1 MEMNIREHSCVGI
14 TAAAKEL
21 SNYLERAETEGRHFV
36 VQNRDRFIGGLVSMR
51 DLRLL
56 SMLKD
61 SPTESALKMSK
72 TTEEVLRD
80 AAPTLD
86 SLLGLRRVSYGSVIG
101 VRPDQSVVSMDF
113 HRNYIIAGSPGGD
126 LEDWVSAAVA
136 GAMVDDDAEPVTF
149 VTATMEPSFTLR
161 HRRSDAAPPV
171 IVEADLEGKSSS
183 LHGRL
188 QQEFELRKDLLR
200 DYEVASIAEYRR
212 QFSGRPTVPH
222 LVVVL
227 DQADLILN
235 KSEKLAALINRLLRN
250 DRYSITFWLFAN
262 ALPKDLTLPRGRGA
276 TRIEAAALSRAVI
289 NTDTALYQLA
299 PGEGFLLDDMSEI
312 YKFKIAKPDLDYPE
326 ILSANCRWGS
336 GRYAPV
342 SLSDI
347 AAGADFHGR
356 PGEFT
361 IGQLVDRD
369 SSPFKVDFD
378 TAAPH
383 LLLLGERQS
392 GRTTTVK
399 TLLASSLVS
408 GKGAA
413 FFVIDFSGGG
423 DLADCA
429 QLPNVGAYA
438 GRGDREM
445 IGRII
450 GEFASTLSGRQELLA
465 QSQASSWTDYVERT
479 GTVKR
484 HSRMFLVID
493 DNQEGM
499 ADYFDRIG
507 LMDHLEQIVRE
518 GGKFGLHVVLTA
530 TKSHL
535 KLGIRLL
542 FQTLPLG
549 AIPFLEDPNLR
560 TEDLSKLRR
569 VPAGYPGLGV
579 DLASGRHRMIAAPV
593 IGAIAMGEDL
603 RGRIQECLQGQWLHG
618 HQQTTTPKIEV
629 LPKIITPESVWESW
643 PRTSSAT
650 STELRHPLGVNLLD
664 TTIAGIGDD
673 EHLLALGDPRAGKTT
688 LLRSMIDSIT
698 RQYTP
703 EEAQIVL
710 ADPMYQLLDQR
721 DPLKESGFLLGYAD
735 NIATLENVMR
745 RVEALIEPRFPTSE
759 ISVEQLKERSW
770 YSGPRVFVLID
781 EVLML
786 TGAYGTPAPLDYLAS
801 VIERRNDL
809 GLNVFC
815 TGPGRLHIESPSTK
829 LPQAI
834 MKLNAPVL
842 LFSGEPQLGNISSRG
857 IRFQNRPTGEALLAR
872 AQGSAV
878 TLRTTYTPPP
888 NAEH

>member
-36 VQNRDRFIGGLVSMR
+36 VTNRDRFIGGLVSMP

-86 SLLGLRRVSYGSVIG
+86 SLLGLRKVSHGSVIG

-149 VTATMEPSFTLR
+149 VTATMEPSFALR
-161 HRRSDAAPPV
+161 HRRSHAAPPV

-200 DYEVASIAEYRR
+200 DYAVASIAEYRR
-212 QFSGRPTVPH
+212 QFSDHPTVPH

-262 ALPKDLTLPRGRGA
+262 ALPKGLTLPRGRGA
-276 TRIEAAALSRAVI
+276 TRIEASALSRAVI
-289 NTDTALYQLA
+289 NTDAAVYKLA
-299 PGEGFLLDDMSEI
+299 PGEGSLLDDMSEI
-312 YKFKIAKPDLDYPE
+312 YRFKIAKPDLDYPE

-383 LLLLGERQS
+383 LLLLGPPQS

-408 GKGAA
+408 GKKAD

-450 GEFASTLSGRQELLA
+450 GEFASTLSGRQEQLA
-465 QSQASSWTDYVERT
+465 QSQASNWTDYVERT
-479 GTVKR
+479 GTVNR

-493 DNQEGM
+493 GQEGLAAPLD
-499 ADYFDRIG
+499 ADWPDLLERI
-507 LMDHLEQIVRE
+507 VCS
-518 GGKFGLHVVLTA
+518 GGKFGLHVVLT
-530 TKSHL
+530 TTNYH
-535 KLGIRLL
+535 
-542 FQTLPLG
+542 
-549 AIPFLEDPNLR
+549 NLR
-560 TEDLSKLRR
+560 MGLREHIQVLPIGSSYATDVPIGDELRSKLQRL
-569 VPAGYPGLGV
+569 PEGYPGLGV
-579 DLASGRHRMIAAPV
+579 DLASGRHRVIAAPV
-593 IGAIAMGEDL
+593 SGAIAVGEDL
-603 RGRIQECLQGQWLHG
+603 RERVQECLQGQWLRS

-673 EHLLALGDPRAGKTT
+673 EHLLALGDPRTGKTT

-735 NIATLENVMR
+735 NIATLEKVMR

-815 TGPGRLHIESPSTK
+815 TGPGRLHIESPSMK